1 MLELIDIR
9 KSYEGK
15 PLLEGVT
22 MRVDRGETVCLLG
35 PSGGGKSTLLR
46 IAAGLEQPESGRVLW
61 NGADITH
68 TPANRRGFGLMFQDY
83 ALFPHLSVAENVA
96 FGLRMQNLP
105 KDRIRRETTEALAR
119 VELAGF
125 ERRRTADLSGGEQQ
139 RVALARALA
148 PRPKLMMFD
157 EPLGALDRALR
168 EQLAG
173 QLHRL
178 LRELQIP
185 ALYVTHDQ
193 EEAFGAAQRIAL
205 LHDGRIVQSGRPE
218 ELIARPASAWAADFL
233 GLGTVLRGT
242 VTSIRPLRIKTAL
255 GEHEAQ
261 TDPPGP
267 KRGDPGW
274 LLLRPSGGSLHK
286 VGGKCAE
293 GFRGTVVESIR
304 KGEAYRIRLR
314 TAGGGEV
321 ICAQDQPVEEGE
333 DLIWTPAAG
342 TWIREQGK

>member
-15 PLLEGVT
+15 PLLEGVSI
-22 MRVDRGETVCLLG
+22 RIDRSETVCLLG

-46 IAAGLEQPESGRVLW
+46 IAAGLESPESGRVLW
-61 NGADITH
+61 NGEDITR
-68 TPANRRGFGLMFQDY
+68 TPAHRRGFGLMFQDY
-83 ALFPHLSVAENVA
+83 ALFPHLNVAENVA

-105 KDRIRRETTEALAR
+105 ADRIRRETGEALAR

-148 PRPKLMMFD
+148 PRPKLLMLD
-157 EPLGALDRALR
+157 EPLGALDRSLR
-168 EQLAG
+168 EQLTG
-173 QLHRL
+173 QLRRL

-193 EEAFGAAQRIAL
+193 EEAFGVAQRVAL
-205 LHDGRIVQSGRPE
+205 LHGGRIVQSGRPE
-218 ELIARPASAWAADFL
+218 ELIAGPVSAWAADFL

-242 VTSIRPLRIKTAL
+242 VKSVRPLRIQTAL
-255 GEHEAQ
+255 GEFEAQ
-261 TDPPGP
+261 AAPPGP
-267 KRGDPGW
+267 KKGEAGW
-274 LLLRPSGGSLHK
+274 ILLRPGGGSLRRG
-286 VGGKCAE
+286 GGKTA
-293 GFRGTVVESIR
+293 GGIRGVAVESVR
-304 KGEAYRIRLR
+304 RGEAYRIRLR
-314 TAGGGEV
+314 TAGGVDV

-333 DLIWTPAAG
+333 ERIWTPAAG
-342 TWIREQGK
+342 VWIRG